1 MPIVTWTEIRN
12 FIEQAGE
19 ITAPW
24 LLVVETIRGAT
35 HLQITATG
43 DWTAMAGLLG
53 PCGPDG
59 LAGLTL
65 PADRIVLQ
73 DAPPAALIGR
83 IGGSSASLKTDNLFV
98 IGRSCVVPVPAVSIG
113 PLFVSFNI
121 IARPVSLRSLNVV
134 VSGATPTI

>member
-12 FIEQAGE
+12 FTEPAGE
-19 ITAPW
+19 VTAPW
-24 LLVVETIRGAT
+24 LLVVDTIRGAT

-43 DWTAMAGLLG
+43 DLTAMAGLLG

-59 LAGLTL
+59 LAGLAL
-65 PADRIVLQ
+65 PKEGIVLE

-83 IGGSSASLKTDNLFV
+83 IGGSSASLKTDNAFV
-98 IGRSCVVPVPAVSIG
+98 IGRSCVVPVPASSIG
-113 PLFVSFNI
+113 PLFISFNI
-121 IARPVSLRSLNVV
+121 TARPVSLRSLNVV